1 MAPRS
6 TLFYLEP
13 IGGGA
18 QPLRGYA
25 FVGGGWGHGAGL
37 SQAGSQKLAQLGW
50 NASRILQ
57 FYYPG
62 AQLQPMSD
70 RLILWRDPQ
79 PQ

>member
-1 MAPRS
+1 
-6 TLFYLEP
+6 LFYLEP
-13 IGGGA
+13 IGGGT

-62 AQLQPMSD
+62 TQLQPMSD